1 MASLLPL
8 ALLPSSSESQPP
20 RDQDSE
26 VFCDSVEQ
34 LEPELV
40 RPTPIPS
47 LSPPHWALA
56 APTTTLPPVD
66 LVTLLCRLGKSR
78 GALWEEKLTPETAPS
93 LLQREVSLYL
103 TLCPMVPV
111 PGAFPWLPSWA
122 EVKVQRWALE
132 SAASVREGLPKAR
145 HWPGGTKS
153 LPGLLSKGHQE
164 SLCPWLALSQGSWG
178 RTPRPVPSSTPAWPW
193 EASSLLGSPIWDSP
207 RTTS

>member
-8 ALLPSSSESQPP
+8 ARLPSSSESQPP

-56 APTTTLPPVD
+56 APTTTLPSVD
-66 LVTLLCRLGKSR
+66 FVTLLCRLGKSK
-78 GALWEEKLTPETAPS
+78 GVPWEEKMTPETAPS
-93 LLQREVSLYL
+93 LLQRKVSPYP

-122 EVKVQRWALE
+122 EEKVQHWALE
-132 SAASVREGLPKAR
+132 RAASAQEGLPKAR
-145 HWPGGTKS
+145 HWPGGAKS
-153 LPGLLSKGHQE
+153 PPGLLSKGHQE
-164 SLCPWLALSQGSWG
+164 SVPLAGTESGQ
-178 RTPRPVPSSTPAWPW
+178 
-193 EASSLLGSPIWDSP
+193 LG
-207 RTTS
+207 